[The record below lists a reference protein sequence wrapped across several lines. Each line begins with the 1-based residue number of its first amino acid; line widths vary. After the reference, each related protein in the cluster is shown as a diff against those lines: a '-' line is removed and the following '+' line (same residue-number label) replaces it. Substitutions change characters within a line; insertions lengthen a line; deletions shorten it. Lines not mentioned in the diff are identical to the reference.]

1 MTMSPSAG
9 NNPPGGVLGSHRP
22 DDTDPGRSDPYALYR
37 TSGGTG
43 AQPRRPTPR
52 PYEQALIRPEGTAQ
66 PGDEYSWLFREGT
79 QLETS
84 AQPEA
89 PAETTTRRVAEPEL
103 RRDLDADEST
113 EISGSRNRGRVILAL
128 VLAFAMVG
136 GIVAGLIVSF
146 RTGGAP
152 GSSDAPRTVES
163 TQPTAA
169 EPTADS
175 TPPDSTPTP
184 DASTATATPYEGNV
198 LPVTPV
204 GATADCQAPPAT
216 DDAGNRVTYLPASLL
231 DGNPSTAWRCND
243 DGVGHTITVELGGQA
258 AVAEVGLIN
267 GYAKIDPKSGAHRY
281 GEYRRIAAVTWS
293 FLDGTSFQ
301 QTLSDNTEVVQTIRI
316 PVQTATQL
324 TLTINSSTPPG
335 SAAATRD
342 AVLISEITIAAP
354 A

>member
-9 NNPPGGVLGSHRP
+9 NNPPGGVLGSRRP

-37 TSGGTG
+37 TSGGAG
-43 AQPRRPTPR
+43 AQPRRATPR
-52 PYEQALIRPEGTAQ
+52 PYEQALTRPEGTSQ

-79 QLETS
+79 QTQIPAE
-84 AQPEA
+84 PEP
-89 PAETTTRRVAEPEL
+89 PAETTALRVVEPEL
-103 RRDLDADEST
+103 RLDSADGEST
-113 EISGSRNRGRVILAL
+113 EISGGRNRGRVILAL

-146 RTGGAP
+146 RTGSAHQAAVAP
-152 GSSDAPRTVES
+152 QTVES

-169 EPTADS
+169 ASTAGS

-184 DASTATATPYEGNV
+184 DASTATATPFEGNV
-198 LPVTPV
+198 VPVTPV

-216 DDAGNRVTYLPASLL
+216 DDAGNPVTYLPASLL

-243 DGVGHTITVELGGQA
+243 DGVGHTITVELGGQVT
-258 AVAEVGLIN
+258 VAEVGLIN

-293 FLDGTSFQ
+293 FPDGTSFQ

-342 AVLISEITIAAP
+342 AVLISEITIASP